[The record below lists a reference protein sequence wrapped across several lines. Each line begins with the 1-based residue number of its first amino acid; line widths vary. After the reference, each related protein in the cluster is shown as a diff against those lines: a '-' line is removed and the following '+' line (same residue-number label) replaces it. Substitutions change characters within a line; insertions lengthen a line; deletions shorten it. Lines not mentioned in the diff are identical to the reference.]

1 MVAPE
6 FLQKPDVRRSLNGIE
21 PAWTMLDYGSYAVLH
36 EEPLPDNEGIRLE
49 PNLSE
54 TAQTNSAVGECEPP
68 SHKTPS
74 PMPSRR
80 LRRWESR
87 KPGQLESTS
96 EGKVGLVASRLYRK
110 PRCSTALSNSTC
122 GSISRQ
128 CGINPTASPQPNL
141 KPA

>member
-1 MVAPE
+1 MRYCTRNLCPTTRGSGWNPTSPR
-6 FLQKPDVRRSLNGIE
+6 QPKPTQRSEN
-21 PAWTMLDYGSYAVLH
+21 ASLH
-36 EEPLPDNEGIRLE
+36 RIR
-49 PNLSE
+49 PQVPCRADDCGGGNR
-54 TAQTNSAVGECEPP
+54 A
-68 SHKTPS
+68 
-74 PMPSRR
+74 
-80 LRRWESR
+80 

-110 PRCSTALSNSTC
+110 PRCSTALSNSTS